1 MIGERAYGSRAE
13 RLRRRRSRK
22 TESYYEPRQRAGG
35 KTRGAPRNREYVRS
49 GSRLSLRLGARWLTL
64 PVLAMAVWGIFQALY
79 GPRFQIGEVE
89 VNGATIMSPSR
100 VRSIGKF
107 QGKTTFQIDPK
118 EIVTRLESLPEIEQ
132 AKVRIG
138 WPNRVAI
145 EIVERKPVLEWNDGG
160 TKWWVSED
168 GLAVLQRS
176 QIPDLVRIH
185 SQESVLRV
193 GSSLAPVLD
202 EETIAAALSFR
213 SILGEDQEIFYES
226 QRGFGIHDHRGWMA
240 YFGHDGDMALKYQ
253 VYLQIADH
261 LDQIGYPARLVSVED
276 LSAAFYR

>member
-13 RLRRRRSRK
+13 RLRRRRSKK
-22 TESYYEPRQRAGG
+22 TESYYEPRRRTGG
-35 KTRGAPRNREYVRS
+35 KTRGNPRNREYVRS
-49 GSRLSLRLGARWLTL
+49 GSRLSLRLGARWVTVPL
-64 PVLAMAVWGIFQALY
+64 LALALWGIFQALD
-79 GPRFQIGEVE
+79 GPTFQIGEVE

-107 QGKTTFQIDPK
+107 QGKTSFQIDPK
-118 EIVTRLESLPEIEQ
+118 EIVARLERLPEIEQ

-138 WPNRVAI
+138 WPNHVVV
-145 EIVERKPVLEWNDGG
+145 EIVERKPVLEWNDAG

-176 QIPDLVRIH
+176 QIPELVRIH
-185 SQESVLRV
+185 SQDSVLSV
-193 GSSLAPVLD
+193 GSSLDPVLD
-202 EETIAAALSFR
+202 EETIASALNFHSV
-213 SILGEDQEIFYES
+213 LGEDQEILYDS

-253 VYLQIADH
+253 VYLQIAEH